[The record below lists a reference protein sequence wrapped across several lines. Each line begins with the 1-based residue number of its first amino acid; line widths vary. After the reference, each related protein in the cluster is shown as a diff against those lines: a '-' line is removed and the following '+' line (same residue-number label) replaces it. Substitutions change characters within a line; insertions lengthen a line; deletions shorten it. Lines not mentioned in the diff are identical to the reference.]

1 MFGKITK
8 FIEMACVF
16 LMDVFKKKA
25 VIYELARRD
34 FKQQYL
40 GSYLGLLWMFLEPL
54 LYILVLYVFI
64 SIGFRAGE
72 QGNVPYSLYLI
83 SGIVSWTYFSG
94 NLVANTGI
102 IGSFAFL
109 VKKVDFRISILPFV
123 KLISSLL
130 PHVFLVLVTIIIS
143 WGYGYRPTLYLV
155 QLLYYFF
162 SMFVLLVGLGW
173 LTSSTS
179 LFVKDVSNIVRV
191 IVQFGFWM
199 TPVLWN
205 LDRIPYKY
213 HWIINLNPMSYIVNG
228 YRDSILM
235 QVPFWFEYKQA
246 LIFWAE
252 TFFILFVGIAV
263 FRKLKPHFAEII

>member
-16 LMDVFKKKA
+16 LMDVFRKR
-25 VIYELARRD
+25 VVMYELAKRD

-54 LYILVLYVFI
+54 LYVLVLYLFI
-64 SIGFRAGE
+64 SIGFRTGDQWE
-72 QGNVPYSLYLI
+72 MPYSLYLI
-83 SGIVSWTYFSG
+83 SGIVTWTYFAG

-102 IGSFAFL
+102 INSFAFL
-109 VKKVDFRISILPFV
+109 VKKIDFRISILPFV
-123 KLISSLL
+123 KLISNLL
-130 PHVFLVLVTIIIS
+130 PHAFLTLVTIIIA
-143 WGYGYRPTLYLV
+143 WFYGYAPSIYLF
-155 QLLYYFF
+155 QILYYFF

-191 IVQFGFWM
+191 VVQFGFWV

-205 LDRIPYKY
+205 INRIPEPYQ
-213 HWIINLNPMSYIVNG
+213 WIIKLNPMFYIVNG
-228 YRDSILM
+228 YRDSIFM
-235 QVPFWFEYKQA
+235 HVPFWVAYRDA
-246 LIFWAE
+246 LTFWAQ
-252 TFFILFVGIAV
+252 TFIILLVGIVV
-263 FRKLKPHFAEII
+263 FRKLKPHFAEMV